1 MCLFFRCTIINVEMS
16 FAFTIRIGDEFSRLM
31 EHLLVLLDE
40 LRQKLTEIILREAY
54 NQECSNDNINGDTI
68 RAVERPVE
76 FLHAIIMQL
85 SFFVANQCH
94 LIVPRIAE
102 AVFGEELEVIQTY
115 ISDDPPADANQAVWY
130 LGESIKKMAAADYFI
145 GIYDEEKAFRGCA
158 IENLVARSYNIPS
171 YVINFGFVAPDVTEA
186 RAKANRK
193 YNRYY

>member
-1 MCLFFRCTIINVEMS
+1 MLKAKKNSMYIDVTGVDDMTDRRTLMEEIIRRNCDVDPRIIKSLVNKLDRC
-16 FAFTIRIGDEFSRLM
+16 GDENHM
-31 EHLLVLLDE
+31 K
-40 LRQKLTEIILREAY
+40 KLFISAPMKGRTET
-54 NQECSNDNINGDTI
+54 QI
-68 RAVERPVE
+68 RATMEQM
-76 FLHAIIMQL
+76 H
-85 SFFVANQCH
+85 H
-94 LIVPRIAE
+94 IAE

-130 LGESIKKMAAADYFI
+130 LGESIKKMADADYFI

-193 YNRYY
+193 YNSYY

>member
-1 MCLFFRCTIINVEMS
+1 MKKLFISAPMKGR
-16 FAFTIRIGDEFSRLM
+16 
-31 EHLLVLLDE
+31 
-40 LRQKLTEIILREAY
+40 TEA
-54 NQECSNDNINGDTI
+54 QI
-68 RAVERPVE
+68 RATMEQM
-76 FLHAIIMQL
+76 H
-85 SFFVANQCH
+85 H
-94 LIVPRIAE
+94 IAE

-130 LGESIKKMAAADYFI
+130 LGESIKKMADADYFI

-193 YNRYY
+193 YNSYYLSLIFFECRVSPWSNVQPVSAHVANGGSKETARFIFLMCNLGG